1 MKMGDGSDQGK
12 KPQEVGFGA
21 FLWPLALVALGS
33 YNLSRPAS
41 SHTYGWIM
49 IVVGGVFA
57 ALGLFA
63 WRFGSP
69 SRGAKKVDELYQQT
83 YSGVHEKRVVDE
95 STIRAYRLDESFYSA
110 TTEALERLGFR
121 RLNDVVDVDS
131 ERTWLRARTVIRTF
145 LSKDGTTMGGIYHL
159 RFGGWVGLL
168 SVIRVLP
175 RNLKT
180 TDFETELTDGTFV
193 TTSDAPLAGMTSEF
207 PGISRIFL
215 PPGTPTAA
223 LWEAHVAHVHR
234 ELSDRDPGVTATLL
248 RTYED
253 LSASQDRL
261 QLLKCRHRNSP
272 DFDMG
277 TEIALA
283 SRKPLTSEQQ
293 AMADEAE
300 RLHRERAQINDRGDL
315 GR

>member
-1 MKMGDGSDQGK
+1 MKMGDGSDEK
-12 KPQEVGFGA
+12 REPQKVGVGA
-21 FLWPLALVALGS
+21 FLWPLALVAFGI
-33 YNLSRPAS
+33 YNLSRPVP

-57 ALGLFA
+57 MLGLIA

-69 SRGAKKVDELYQQT
+69 SRGAKKVDDLYQQV

-95 STIRAYRLDESFYSA
+95 STIRAYRLDESFYGV
-110 TTEALERLGFR
+110 TTEALERLGFH
-121 RLNDVVDVDS
+121 RLKDVVDVDS
-131 ERTWLRARTVIRTF
+131 ERTWLRARAVIRTF

-168 SVIRVLP
+168 SLIRVLP

-180 TDFETELTDGTFV
+180 TDLETELTDGTFV
-193 TTSDAPLAGMTSEF
+193 TTSDARLAGMTSEF
-207 PGISRIFL
+207 PGISRAFL
-215 PPGTPTAA
+215 PPGGATAA
-223 LWEAHVAHVHR
+223 LWEAHVAHVRR
-234 ELSDRDPGVTATLL
+234 ELSDREPGVTAKVL
-248 RTYED
+248 RTYDD

-272 DFDMG
+272 EFDMT

-283 SRKPLTSEQQ
+283 LRTPLTPEQQ

-300 RLHRERAQINDRGDL
+300 RLHRERVQRDDRSNLAG
-315 GR
+315 